1 MQKNASIKLNFVM
14 NIILTASAFLFSVVT
29 APYVSRIL
37 LPEGTG
43 RIAFAVSITSYFAL
57 IARLGIPTYGIRAC
71 AQVQDHSDE
80 LTRTAQEIFLIN
92 VVMTAVVYLIFFSL
106 LILIGSFRQES
117 QLLLI
122 CSTTMIFNLLGVEW
136 LYKALEQYRAMT
148 IRSLFFNLAAIL
160 LTFLLV
166 RTRED
171 LAISG
176 AITVFA
182 SVGSN
187 ILNFFHA
194 RKYISF
200 TPCGGYQFT
209 RHLKPVFVLFALSV
223 ATTIYTNLDV
233 VMLRM
238 MTDSQEVGYYDA
250 AVKIKNLLVIF
261 STSLGTVLLPR
272 ISYYV
277 KMNQQSQFTILIR
290 KSFGFV
296 TLTAFPLCIYFIIM
310 AEESICFIF
319 GQAFLS
325 AAGAVRIILPTVFL
339 IGLTNVIGIQMLV
352 PLGKEHL
359 VVYSTC
365 AGAAVDVVLNALLI
379 PHYRSIGASIGT
391 LIAEITVLLVQL
403 WFIRS
408 QQSSFQGALQLK
420 KVLAALLPA
429 SALLILIHQVIPL
442 EGFPALCITSASFFA
457 LYGLILLIF
466 RYRL

>member
-29 APYVSRIL
+29 SPYVSRIL

-71 AQVQDHSDE
+71 AQVQDHPEE

-92 VVMTAVVYLIFFSL
+92 VVMTAVVYLVFFSS
-106 LILIGSFRQES
+106 LILIPSFRQES
-117 QLLLI
+117 LLLLI
-122 CSTTMIFNLLGVEW
+122 CSTTMILNLLGVEW
-136 LYKALEQYRAMT
+136 LYKALEQYRAMAV
-148 IRSLFFNLAAIL
+148 RSLVFNLAAIL

-166 RTRED
+166 HTKED
-171 LAISG
+171 LAVYG

-182 SVGSN
+182 NVGAN
-187 ILNFFHA
+187 GLNFFYA

-200 TPCGGYQFT
+200 TPCKGYQFT

-250 AVKIKNLLVIF
+250 AVKIKNLMVIF
-261 STSLGTVLLPR
+261 ATSLGTVLLPR

-277 KMNQQSQFTILIR
+277 KTDQQSQFHHLIK
-290 KSFGFV
+290 KSFSFV
-296 TLTAFPLCIYFIIM
+296 ALTALPLCLYFILM
-310 AEESICFIF
+310 AEECISFIF
-319 GQAFLS
+319 GHAYLS
-325 AAGAVRIILPTVFL
+325 AAGAVKIILPTVFL

-365 AGAAVDVVLNALLI
+365 AGAAVDVILNALLI
-379 PHYRSIGASIGT
+379 PQYRSAGAAMGT
-391 LIAEITVLLVQL
+391 LVAEITVLLVQL
-403 WFIRS
+403 WFIRA
-408 QQSSFQGALQLK
+408 QLPAFCGALQLK
-420 KVLAALLPA
+420 KILAALIPA
-429 SALLILIHQVIPL
+429 SILLVLLHQML
-442 EGFPALCITSASFFA
+442 QTGSLLTLCITSGGFFI
-457 LYGLILLIF
+457 LYGFILILS